1 MRGDRFGDSH
11 LVVLCDGED
20 AVDVPARVDGDA
32 LARPGVPD
40 EVDEVLHLRRGSEDL
55 LFDWVL
61 GVHRDVASGQQL
73 SEVES
78 VARLLGELHPV
89 LERRVVRG
97 ALHRLLV
104 VLERG
109 GVVPLLERG
118 LAVAEVAL
126 LPAGAETHGD
136 VGVGRG
142 HGVVLQFEVAEGEV
156 AVDGAARGV
165 VGCADHG
172 IAVAALEGRRGG
184 SVSFHFVGSRASA
197 GRLGISVGGARRG
210 FRCTH
215 LSMAAIGSPFAS
227 KAAALAFASSN
238 SLFCCS
244 GSIARPG
251 LRELWDATWKQLSGQ
266 SSTTR
271 QDSPIVQDA
280 RAAHS
285 TRINRRCSEEA
296 SARSPR

>member
-78 VARLLGELHPV
+78 IARLLRELHPV

-156 AVDGAARGV
+156 AMDGAARGV

-172 IAVAALEGRRGG
+172 IAVAALEGRREGRC
-184 SVSFHFVGSRASA
+184 HFISSDLGRRRGAWGFPSA
-197 GRLGISVGGARRG
+197 GRDAGSDVRTCRWRPSGRPSRARRQPW
-210 FRCTH
+210 
-215 LSMAAIGSPFAS
+215 LSHPRTLSFAVRDPS
-227 KAAALAFASSN
+227 RVRGCASY
-238 SLFCCS
+238 
-244 GSIARPG
+244 G
-251 LRELWDATWKQLSGQ
+251 T
-266 SSTTR
+266 
-271 QDSPIVQDA
+271 
-280 RAAHS
+280 
-285 TRINRRCSEEA
+285 
-296 SARSPR
+296 PRGNN